1 MNYIERIG
9 FMPKNKLFTTFV
21 AAVFVASA
29 SVLASPAMAQQAP
42 SEVSESERE
51 AFIVAYKDVVAIEQD
66 YIQQIQTA
74 EDEATQQAILDEARA
89 EMTQAVEAAPDIS
102 VDRYIEI
109 LRLAQ
114 SDPDLQADLTSRLQD

>member
-1 MNYIERIG
+1 
-9 FMPKNKLFTTFV
+9 
-21 AAVFVASA
+21 
-29 SVLASPAMAQQAP
+29 MAQQAP

-51 AFIVAYKDVVAIEQD
+51 AFIVAYKDVVAIEQE
-66 YIQQIQTA
+66 YNQQIQTA
-74 EDEATQQAILDEARA
+74 EDETTQQAILDEARA
-89 EMTQAVEAAPDIS
+89 EMTQAVEDAPDIS

>member
-74 EDEATQQAILDEARA
+74 EDETTQQAILDEARA

>member
-9 FMPKNKLFTTFV
+9 LMPKNKPFTTFV

-66 YIQQIQTA
+66 YNQQIQTA

-89 EMTQAVEAAPDIS
+89 EMTQAVEAAQDIS